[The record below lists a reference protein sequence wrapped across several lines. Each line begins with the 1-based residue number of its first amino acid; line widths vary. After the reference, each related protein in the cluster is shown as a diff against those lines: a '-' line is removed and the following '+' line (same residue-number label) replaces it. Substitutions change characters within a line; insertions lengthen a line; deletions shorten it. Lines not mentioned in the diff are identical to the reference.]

1 MVSFNTIVNLYCKEG
16 RLDNAYKLLYEAE
29 KKGLESDKYT
39 HTILIDGLCRTGNFK
54 EAKQHLD
61 YTTLMGFDSNLVA
74 LNSFINGLCKAGHL
88 DHALRM
94 FESMDVKDSITYST
108 MVHSLCKA
116 RRFRAASKLLLSCI
130 RGGLRILKSDKRGVI
145 DGLRS
150 SGYSQEA
157 RKVQSKILLAKILQN

>member
-1 MVSFNTIVNLYCKEG
+1 
-16 RLDNAYKLLYEAE
+16 
-29 KKGLESDKYT
+29 
-39 HTILIDGLCRTGNFK
+39 
-54 EAKQHLD
+54 
-61 YTTLMGFDSNLVA
+61 MGFDSNLVA

-130 RGGLRILKSDKRGVI
+130 RGGMRILKSDKRGVI

-157 RKVQSKILLAKILQN
+157 RKHAILGSESEIIKLSCLAADKSKVRIVLSFFPE